1 METIVALST
10 PPGEG
15 GIGIVRMSGPDSL
28 QIAANIFIPG
38 GGKGKKESDFKIIPR
53 RLTYGHI
60 IDEEGNIIDEVLI
73 CYMPAPHTY
82 TREDIVEINAHGG
95 ALLLKTILQ
104 LVIKKGARLAEPG
117 EFTRRA
123 YINGRIDLIQA
134 ESILSIVKA
143 KSFHALKAAQQN
155 LKGLLSTQI
164 KEISWKLNEIL
175 AEIEASLNF
184 YQDDLE
190 DEVTSYEMIMERVKE
205 LLSVMGKLQEKSR
218 KGRILQDG
226 LRTVIVG
233 RPNVGKSSL
242 YNYFLGEERAIVT
255 EIPGTTRD
263 LLAEYI
269 NLKGIPLRIIDTAG
283 IHKKGEQH
291 PVEKIGI
298 HFSKKAIQEADLLL
312 FLLDASTGITED
324 DIWIYKNLLDKKEAL
339 LFVVNKI
346 DLADKI
352 DINEI
357 KEIFQS
363 DRVVKLSIKTGEGIK
378 KLEETI
384 ENYVFS
390 GETGARESIL
400 VLQLRQGELISR
412 AKHCLQNAFNSM
424 KNNMPMDVIV
434 IDLKM
439 VQDILAELLGENI
452 QEDLLD
458 NIFNKFCI
466 GK

>member
-28 QIAANIFIPG
+28 QIASNIFIPG
-38 GGKGKKESDFKIIPR
+38 GKKGKESNFVIIPR

-60 IDEEGNIIDEVLI
+60 IDEDGNIIDEVLI

-82 TREDIVEINAHGG
+82 TREDIVEVNAHGG
-95 ALLLKTILQ
+95 ALILKTILQ
-104 LVIKKGARLAEPG
+104 LLIKKGARLAEPG

-123 YINGRIDLIQA
+123 YINGRIDLVQA
-134 ESILSIVKA
+134 ESILSIVNA

-164 KEISWKLNEIL
+164 KEITWKVNEIL
-175 AEIEASLNF
+175 AEIEAGLDF

-190 DEVTSYEMIMERVKE
+190 DEVTSYEVIMERVKE
-205 LLSVMGKLQEKSR
+205 LISVMEQLQEKSR

-226 LRTVIVG
+226 LKTVIVG

-263 LLAEYI
+263 LLAEYVK
-269 NLKGIPLRIIDTAG
+269 LKGIPLRIIDTAG

-298 HFSKKAIQEADLLL
+298 RFSKKAIQEADLLL
-312 FLLDASTGITED
+312 FLLDASSGITEE
-324 DIWIYKNLLDKKEAL
+324 DIWIYKNLPDKKDAL
-339 LFVVNKI
+339 LFVINKI
-346 DLADKI
+346 DLDDKI
-352 DINEI
+352 DVNVF

-363 DRVVKLSIKTGEGIK
+363 DSLVKLSVKTGEGIT
-378 KLEETI
+378 KLEEKI

-390 GETGARESIL
+390 GETGAGESIL

-412 AKHCLQNAFNSM
+412 AKHYLQNAFNSM
-424 KNNMPMDVIV
+424 ENNMPLDIII

-439 VQDILAELLGENI
+439 VQDILAEFLGENI

-458 NIFNKFCI
+458 NIFGKFCI

>member
-28 QIAANIFIPG
+28 QIASNIFIPG
-38 GGKGKKESDFKIIPR
+38 GKKGKESNFVIIPR

-60 IDEEGNIIDEVLI
+60 IDEDGNIIDEVLI

-82 TREDIVEINAHGG
+82 TREDIVEVNAHGG
-95 ALLLKTILQ
+95 ALILKTILQ
-104 LVIKKGARLAEPG
+104 LLIKKGARLAEPG

-123 YINGRIDLIQA
+123 YINGRIDLVQA
-134 ESILSIVKA
+134 ESILSIVNA

-164 KEISWKLNEIL
+164 KEITWKLNEIL
-175 AEIEASLNF
+175 AEIEAGLDF

-190 DEVTSYEMIMERVKE
+190 DEVTSYEVIMERVKE
-205 LLSVMGKLQEKSR
+205 LISVMEQLQEKSR

-226 LRTVIVG
+226 LKTVIVG

-263 LLAEYI
+263 LLAEYVK
-269 NLKGIPLRIIDTAG
+269 LKGIPLRIIDTAG

-298 HFSKKAIQEADLLL
+298 RFSKKAIQEADLLL
-312 FLLDASTGITED
+312 FLLDASSGITEE
-324 DIWIYKNLLDKKEAL
+324 DIWIYKNLPDKKDAL
-339 LFVVNKI
+339 LFVINKI
-346 DLADKI
+346 DLDDKI
-352 DINEI
+352 DVNVF

-363 DRVVKLSIKTGEGIK
+363 DSLVKLSVKTGEGIT
-378 KLEETI
+378 KLEEKI

-390 GETGARESIL
+390 GETGAGESTL

-412 AKHCLQNAFNSM
+412 AKHYLQNAFNSM
-424 KNNMPMDVIV
+424 ENNMPLDIII

-439 VQDILAELLGENI
+439 VQDILAEFLGENI

-458 NIFNKFCI
+458 NIFGKFCI